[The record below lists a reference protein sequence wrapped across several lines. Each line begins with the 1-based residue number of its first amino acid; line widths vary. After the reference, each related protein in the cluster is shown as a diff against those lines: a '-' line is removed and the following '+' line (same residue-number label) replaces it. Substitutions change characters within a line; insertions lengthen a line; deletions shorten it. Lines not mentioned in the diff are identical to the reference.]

1 MLHPLRVHGVV
12 LSAHPVWIVSW
23 GQEDAGWS
31 EDILLRE
38 QQCGHQPPWDFTGVF
53 LFMAVLLAGCGAP
66 LQFAGPILLALFPLL
81 IFASSIWVGCSQ
93 GQRLLCHLCTASY
106 SKTPQIFLQVL
117 LVNKVKLKNHGST
130 GVPPEMCSHTTYL
143 PIAVETQK
151 QKWNLNKTS
160 VKNCISLTL
169 FPLLCFLLLCFLYYS
184 LWGFISFTVGQI
196 LSTPNRLID
205 LTLLA
210 LFPYLF
216 HLKCMEWGILQGIQ
230 QLSSAFLAQQTDTW
244 ARDS

>member
-1 MLHPLRVHGVV
+1 MELFWVLILSELFPEDRKMQDGLRISSCVNSSVGTS
-12 LSAHPVWIVSW
+12 LPGIS
-23 GQEDAGWS
+23 
-31 EDILLRE
+31 L
-38 QQCGHQPPWDFTGVF
+38 VF

-66 LQFAGPILLALFPLL
+66 LQFAGPLLLALFPLL

-93 GQRLLCHLCTASY
+93 GQRLPCHLCTASY
-106 SKTPQIFLQVL
+106 SKTPQILLQVL
-117 LVNKVKLKNHGST
+117 LINKVKLKNHGST

-143 PIAVETQK
+143 PIEVETQK

-184 LWGFISFTVGQI
+184 LWGFISFTAGQI

-230 QLSSAFLAQQTDTW
+230 QLSLLSRLILGQGTAKTGD
-244 ARDS
+244 

>member
-1 MLHPLRVHGVV
+1 MELFWVLILSELFPEDRKMQDGLRISSCVNSSVGTS
-12 LSAHPVWIVSW
+12 LPGIS
-23 GQEDAGWS
+23 
-31 EDILLRE
+31 L
-38 QQCGHQPPWDFTGVF
+38 VF

-93 GQRLLCHLCTASY
+93 GQRLPCHLCTASY

-143 PIAVETQK
+143 PIAVETQE

-160 VKNCISLTL
+160 VKNLYLPNII
-169 FPLLCFLLLCFLYYS
+169 PIALLPPVCFLYYS
-184 LWGFISFTVGQI
+184 LWGFISFTAGQI

-210 LFPYLF
+210 LFPYLL

-230 QLSSAFLAQQTDTW
+230 QLSLLSRLILGQGTAKTGD
-244 ARDS
+244 